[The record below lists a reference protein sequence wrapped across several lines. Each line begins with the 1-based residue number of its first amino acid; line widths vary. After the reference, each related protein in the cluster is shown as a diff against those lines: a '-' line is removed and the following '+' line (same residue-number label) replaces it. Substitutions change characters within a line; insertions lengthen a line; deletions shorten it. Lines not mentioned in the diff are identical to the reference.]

1 VNAVFIRRKT
11 LRDYERAIAVASL
24 EIESLAR
31 VIERKREAGED
42 ISLDG
47 QVLDRMLEAQ
57 AERIAARIEI
67 IANG

>member
-1 VNAVFIRRKT
+1 VNAVFIPRKT

-42 ISLDG
+42 ISLDE
-47 QVLDRMLEAQ
+47 QVLDRMLEVQ

>member
-1 VNAVFIRRKT
+1 MNASFNPRKA
-11 LRDYERAIAVASL
+11 LLDYERAIVVASL

-31 VIERKREAGED
+31 SIERRREVGENV
-42 ISLDG
+42 SVEE
-47 QVLDRMLEAQ
+47 QVLDRLLEAQ